1 MNLIFES
8 SEGISL
14 LVAAGF
20 GLAFSA
26 VIYPIYIRWLKEK
39 QIEQFIREEGP
50 QSHAAKAKTPTMGG
64 IGFILS
70 TIFMSAIVILNSDLL
85 KPSNLAEVDALA
97 ARNNEIAAGL
107 SLVVAL
113 ACGALGLAD
122 DYGKVTSRSNRG
134 LSARFRLIAEM
145 IFGFIFAACIF
156 FLKLPFNVLHLG
168 VDITADNLV
177 PLNYTLPDSIM
188 IVYAIVLIPFLVAAT
203 TNAVNLHDGM
213 DGLAG
218 GTSMIVFATLAMLL
232 FITGNAPLAWV
243 AATCSGSLL
252 GFLIYNRYPAKV
264 FMGDTGSLFLGGL
277 MAALV
282 VAGGLTVWFVPLSL
296 IYIVESISVMAQV
309 AYFKLTKPYTPEK
322 PMSSL
327 KLALYKLTHR
337 LPGDGKRL
345 LRMAPIHH
353 HFEAIAAEKG
363 KKEWTVVV
371 WFWLIQIGIA
381 SLVCLGFRRW

>member
-1 MNLIFES
+1 M
-8 SEGISL
+8 

-26 VIYPIYIRWLKEK
+26 LIYPIYIRWLKEK

-70 TIFMSAIVILNSDLL
+70 TLVMSAIVILNSDLL
-85 KPSNLAEVDALA
+85 KGSAVSEADGA
-97 ARNNEIAAGL
+97 AAGINAIAAGL
-107 SLVVAL
+107 SLLLAL
-113 ACGALGLAD
+113 ACAALGLAD
-122 DYGKVTSRSNRG
+122 DYGKVTSKSNRG
-134 LSARFRLIAEM
+134 LSARFRLIAEV
-145 IFGFIFAACIF
+145 IFGFVFAAAIY
-156 FLKLPFNVLHLG
+156 FLKLPFNILHLG
-168 VDITADNLV
+168 ISIGAENLTPV
-177 PLNYTLPDSIM
+177 NYTLTEPM
-188 IVYAIVLIPFLVAAT
+188 TIVYAIVMVPFLVAAT
-203 TNAVNLHDGM
+203 SNAVNLHDGM

-218 GTSMIVFATLAMLL
+218 GTAMVVFATLAMLL

-282 VAGGLTVWFVPLSL
+282 VAGGLTVWFVPLSI

-309 AYFKLTKPYTPEK
+309 AYFKLSKPYSPEK
-322 PMSSL
+322 PMSTL

-353 HFEAIAAEKG
+353 HFEAVAAEKG
-363 KKEWTVVV
+363 KKEWTVVA